1 MPLPPIRHMPLPP
14 IRVRAV
20 KGALVPYETDPRRY
34 VGLRRVSAKEAAS
47 LDEALVMHRIPGV
60 LADGTKRAG
69 KEIDVVFVAEG
80 VVEVPRSSYYVRA
93 LMRAELELAGD
104 KE

>member
-1 MPLPPIRHMPLPP
+1 MPLPP

-34 VGLRRVSAKEAAS
+34 VGVRRVSAKEAGS
-47 LDEALVMHRIPGV
+47 IDEASVIHRIPGV
-60 LADGTKRAG
+60 LTDGAKRATG
-69 KEIDVVFVAEG
+69 KELDVLFVAEADP
-80 VVEVPRSSYYVRA
+80 VEVPQTSYYVRA
-93 LMRAELELAGD
+93 IARRELELAGD

>member
-1 MPLPPIRHMPLPP
+1 MPLPP

-20 KGALVPYETDPRRY
+20 KGALVPYESDPRRY

-47 LDEALVMHRIPGV
+47 LDDAMVMHRIPGV

-69 KEIDVVFVAEG
+69 KEIDVVFVAETEP
-80 VVEVPRSSYYVRA
+80 VEVPQSSYYVRA
-93 LMRAELELAGD
+93 VSRRELELAGE

>member
-1 MPLPPIRHMPLPP
+1 MPLPP

-60 LADGTKRAG
+60 LADGAKRAG
-69 KEIDVVFVAEG
+69 KEIDVVFVAEAEP
-80 VVEVPRSSYYVRA
+80 VEVPQSSYYVRA
-93 LMRAELELAGD
+93 VSRRELELAGE